1 LVKKISS
8 HLLTLGF
15 RASPVDPSL
24 FFYQDGAT
32 VIFLLFYVDDIILMN
47 SDSVAITK
55 LVFELAHA
63 FELKDLGP
71 LKYFLGLQ
79 IDYIASG
86 SLFINQS
93 MRQISWLGLI
103 CLHASRV

>member
-1 LVKKISS
+1 M
-8 HLLTLGF
+8 
-15 RASPVDPSL
+15 
-24 FFYQDGAT
+24 
-32 VIFLLFYVDDIILMN
+32 DDIILMG
-47 SDSVAITK
+47 SDSVVITK

-63 FELKDLGP
+63 FKLKDLGP

-86 SLFINQS
+86 FFVHQS
-93 MRQISWLGLI
+93 KYALDLLARLI